1 MSDSEPTFDQRCER
15 LKITPDL
22 RKHIAADSPLKGKM
36 AVARSMLPAEPKVL
50 LAMMYLLLGDPDP
63 QVVEAAQKGLQGI
76 PSQLLLGML
85 DKQTHPKIIEFLAY
99 RRPPE
104 PRLFEK
110 LALLPQIND
119 KTLFYLAETGEG
131 RLPEIIGSN
140 QERLL
145 VTPRTVFFL
154 RRNPNTPPALLD
166 RITSFLRLH
175 GITLPD
181 LEEEEAA
188 PEATEAPPAATEAAP
203 EAEVAPEPEAAA
215 APEAPPEPLP
225 VAGEAASAPLL
236 AAMAPIPAA
245 LPPDFLQG
253 EVYIP
258 ALPMQAPPV
267 ISGLTNPLAGLM
279 ADWGIQ
285 LHPGFLAPPPPSSAV
300 APAPGAAVDPALPAA
315 AGGSAAAEIK
325 VAASAM
331 QLGGGAA
338 EGADSVDLT
347 GRSSVQGSDFSFD
360 LSEEDDDFDSDF
372 TDDRKEDMDDEK
384 KLNLRQQLE
393 KMTVGEK
400 IKLSYRA
407 NKGVR
412 EVLVRDSNKIVA
424 CAVVN
429 SGRITDSE
437 VQTIATNRSTH
448 EEVIRALTSNREFMR
463 KYPVKVAL
471 AGNPKTPIPTAINLL
486 NSLHVKD
493 LQMLSKNRNIS
504 SAVFTQ
510 AGKLYKRRK
519 SGQG

>member
-1 MSDSEPTFDQRCER
+1 VSDSEPTFDQTCER

-22 RKHIAADSPLKGKM
+22 RKHIAVDSPLKGKM

-50 LAMMYLLLGDPDP
+50 LAMMYMLLGDPDP
-63 QVVEAAQKGLQGI
+63 QVVEAAERGIQGI
-76 PSQLLLGML
+76 PEQLLLGML
-85 DKQTHPKIIEFLAY
+85 DKQTHPKILEFLAY

-110 LALLPQIND
+110 LALLPQINE

-140 QERLL
+140 QERML

-154 RRNPNTPPALLD
+154 RRNPNTPPALLE
-166 RITSFLRLH
+166 RITSFLRLY
-175 GITLPD
+175 GIALPD
-181 LEEEEAA
+181 LEVEAA
-188 PEATEAPPAATEAAP
+188 EPEPAEAAAEPASAAEPGSAEATPEADPEPPPAAQEADAAP
-203 EAEVAPEPEAAA
+203 LPTAVAPT
-215 APEAPPEPLP
+215 
-225 VAGEAASAPLL
+225 
-236 AAMAPIPAA
+236 PAA

-258 ALPMQAPPV
+258 ALPIQAPPV
-267 ISGLTNPLAGLM
+267 IQGLTNPLAGLM
-279 ADWGIQ
+279 TDWGIQ
-285 LHPGFLAPPPPSSAV
+285 LHPGFLAPPPPSSAQAASAAGPL
-300 APAPGAAVDPALPAA
+300 APAMPAV
-315 AGGSAAAEIK
+315 GSSPTAAEIK
-325 VAASAM
+325 ASASAM

-338 EGADSVDLT
+338 DGADSVDLT

-360 LSEEDDDFDSDF
+360 FSEEDEDFDSDF
-372 TDDRKEDMDDEK
+372 TDDRKEEMDDDK

-437 VQTIATNRSTH
+437 VQTIATNRSIH

-471 AGNPKTPIPTAINLL
+471 VGNPKTPIPTAINLL

-493 LQMLSKNRNIS
+493 LQKVSKNRNIS
-504 SAVFTQ
+504 SAVFSQ
-510 AGKLYKRRK
+510 AAKLYKRRK